1 MHGDILCSGRRF
13 GAGMSGPGG
22 GRIGFTPLSV
32 VRLFN

>member
-22 GRIGFTPLSV
+22 VGIMFIPLPV
-32 VRLFN
+32 CPAI